1 MWSMHTHMHTLKKAI
16 MFTPKAPSYSA
27 SPFSYK
33 NTEEKDKTRQLSIPK
48 TSMSYIFIGI
58 ICILSLK
65 RFCGLCD
72 LWYGRD
78 WTSDS
83 KSGGYTEEFWLHVDF
98 EQMIN
103 CLWPQFFHLQNKI
116 DLFFQR
122 YAENFQTCSLWE
134 RSQIRRI
141 RVLTAKVR
149 EEGDS
154 ADPHKPREFETGRV
168 PSLQSLKS
176 WSTFSLLKSLD
187 NATDLWQSPCTEC
200 REKCDTQPSDGGVQR
215 KHLFTRPWFPLRFFT
230 GQSEWHAVCL
240 GQRLLLK
247 VGFLILQCSA
257 WPLRW
262 VNFD

>member
-1 MWSMHTHMHTLKKAI
+1 MRAGLMESRSDKERWLCRRNDPRAVPREAKASLGVREGPGKASTFHNWTHWLVFFLH
-16 MFTPKAPSYSA
+16 
-27 SPFSYK
+27 
-33 NTEEKDKTRQLSIPK
+33 
-48 TSMSYIFIGI
+48 IFLPLG
-58 ICILSLK
+58 
-65 RFCGLCD
+65 
-72 LWYGRD
+72 GRN
-78 WTSDS
+78 
-83 KSGGYTEEFWLHVDF
+83 L
-98 EQMIN
+98 
-103 CLWPQFFHLQNKI
+103 

-122 YAENFQTCSLWE
+122 CAENFQTCSLWE
-134 RSQIRRI
+134 RSQIRRR

-168 PSLQSLKS
+168 PSLQSLKP

-215 KHLFTRPWFPLRFFT
+215 KHLFTLPWFPLRFFT

-247 VGFLILQCSA
+247 VGFLISQCSA

>member
-98 EQMIN
+98 EQMIY

-116 DLFFQR
+116 SIILPIFLSIYPEWQKRMNIFCKMFKRQSSKWPMQARISFGILFF
-122 YAENFQTCSLWE
+122 C
-134 RSQIRRI
+134 RI
-141 RVLTAKVR
+141 QSNV
-149 EEGDS
+149 
-154 ADPHKPREFETGRV
+154 V
-168 PSLQSLKS
+168 PYSII
-176 WSTFSLLKSLD
+176 FG
-187 NATDLWQSPCTEC
+187 C
-200 REKCDTQPSDGGVQR
+200 
-215 KHLFTRPWFPLRFFT
+215 
-230 GQSEWHAVCL
+230 
-240 GQRLLLK
+240 
-247 VGFLILQCSA
+247 
-257 WPLRW
+257 
-262 VNFD
+262 